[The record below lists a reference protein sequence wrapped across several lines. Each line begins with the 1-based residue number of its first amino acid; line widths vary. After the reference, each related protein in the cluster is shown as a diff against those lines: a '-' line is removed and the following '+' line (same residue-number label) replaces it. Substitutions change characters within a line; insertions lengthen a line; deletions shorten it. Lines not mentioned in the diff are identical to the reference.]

1 MKFNDKDL
9 SDIITILKGFTPFG
23 GANYELDT
31 KNSVSNGVYFYKNRF
46 REKILKVP
54 FFVTYPTVER
64 YDYLQSVLAVNEPK
78 RLEFSHLPDRY
89 YLAIPTGDLDF
100 EEFRMNGKGTITF
113 LIPDGVAHS
122 TTYKKITD
130 FTESDGK
137 VIFNITNNGNV
148 EALPII
154 TAKMNSEN
162 GYFGLVNQ
170 TGVMEIG
177 DREIIDSETRQFS
190 ERPFDYTGSTS
201 VNKNLLTNTKDFSGY
216 TNLANWKNVGTFN
229 GNVVLENLDTNP
241 VYQQTT
247 ITAGKTYTFSAYVKS
262 VTGTPSTI
270 TIGLT
275 GLGTATI
282 NITNPTV
289 AITTT
294 MQRVSVTFTCTA
306 TGTIHP
312 RLSSTYT
319 ATNKVQISSF
329 KLEENTVATPW
340 TNSTSGIYPISQA
353 LIDGAKNV
361 AILNDNSAVLDN
373 TLSVG
378 SWLGRDHLLLGGAP
392 FTSGTH
398 AGTLTFD
405 LPAEGSLYDY
415 FWWRQVF
422 WAGAVNQYGFI
433 KIMISDSDGKFLYGV
448 ETIKRKAGLET
459 EYNFMVTDGK
469 GGYKFSDFKKKFKAT
484 DKDNENPFNAPRGW
498 SDIIRNDDKVSI
510 FWFGSRYERTFPEL
524 KGKKSAKLH
533 IALGSINGNPLV
545 TRMYVDG
552 IKYRKDNVAFGYNIP
567 NPYGTGSTVVINS
580 ENKTLLVDN
589 IPKLNHVVDYS
600 KWLKIPVGT
609 STLEI
614 STSSWNEIKPTFSLA
629 FEERWL

>member
-1 MKFNDKDL
+1 MTNVKYKTVKATFNGYDL
-9 SDIITILKGFTPFG
+9 SQWMTILKGFTSFG
-23 GANYELDT
+23 GANYDVQT
-31 KNSVSNGVYFYKNRF
+31 KDIFSNGSFFVKNRYK
-46 REKILKVP
+46 EKVLKVP
-54 FFVTYPTVER
+54 FYIEYPLLTDYDAFQKALFVT
-64 YDYLQSVLAVNEPK
+64 EPAM
-78 RLEFSHLPDRY
+78 LTFSHQPDRY
-89 YLAIPTGDLDF
+89 YLAIPDGNLDF
-100 EEFRMNGKGTITF
+100 EEFKYNGKGVITF
-113 LIPDGVAHS
+113 LVPDGVAHS

-148 EALPII
+148 DALPII

-162 GYFGLVNQ
+162 GYFGLVNS

-190 ERPFDYTGSTS
+190 ERPFDYS
-201 VNKNLLTNTKDFSGY
+201 D
-216 TNLANWKNVGTFN
+216 
-229 GNVVLENLDTNP
+229 
-241 VYQQTT
+241 
-247 ITAGKTYTFSAYVKS
+247 
-262 VTGTPSTI
+262 TGTGIKDGFTK
-270 TIGLT
+270 
-275 GLGTATI
+275 GT
-282 NITNPTV
+282 
-289 AITTT
+289 
-294 MQRVSVTFTCTA
+294 
-306 TGTIHP
+306 
-312 RLSSTYT
+312 
-319 ATNKVQISSF
+319 
-329 KLEENTVATPW
+329 
-340 TNSTSGIYPISQA
+340 
-353 LIDGAKNV
+353 KNV
-361 AILNDNSAVLDN
+361 AILNDNSAVLDKN
-373 TLSVG
+373 LSILN
-378 SWLGRDHLLLGGAP
+378 WLGRDHVVLDG
-392 FTSGTH
+392 TSVAGTH
-398 AGTLTFD
+398 AGSLTFD
-405 LPAEGSLYDY
+405 LPTDGSLYDY

-422 WAGAVNQYGFI
+422 WTGGEHTYGFI
-433 KIMISDSDGKFLYGV
+433 KVMVSDSDGKFLYGV
-448 ETIKRKAGLET
+448 ETIKRKSGLET

-484 DKDNENPFNAPRGW
+484 DEDNENPFNAPRGW
-498 SDIIRNDDKVSI
+498 SDIKRNDDKVSI

-567 NPYGTGSTVVINS
+567 NPYGTGSNVVING
-580 ENKTLLVDN
+580 ENKTFLVDN

>member
-1 MKFNDKDL
+1 MKFNGIDL
-9 SDIITILKGFTPFG
+9 SDKITIMSINRDIGNNRNVTLNSSPIIGSTLNKVKTDSKELSVDFYLKDRTTDYSLNKLKHDLAGIFNVDE
-23 GANYELDT
+23 A
-31 KNSVSNGVYFYKNRF
+31 V
-46 REKILKVP
+46 KI
-54 FFVTYPTVER
+54 
-64 YDYLQSVLAVNEPK
+64 
-78 RLEFSHLPDRY
+78 EFSDEPDKY
-89 YLAIPTGDLDF
+89 YLGLPINKISANDPISWLSLV
-100 EEFRMNGKGTITF
+100 TITF

-162 GYFGLVNQ
+162 GYFGLVNS

-190 ERPFDYTGSTS
+190 ERPFDYS
-201 VNKNLLTNTKDFSGY
+201 D
-216 TNLANWKNVGTFN
+216 
-229 GNVVLENLDTNP
+229 
-241 VYQQTT
+241 
-247 ITAGKTYTFSAYVKS
+247 
-262 VTGTPSTI
+262 TGTGI
-270 TIGLT
+270 KDG
-275 GLGTATI
+275 
-282 NITNPTV
+282 
-289 AITTT
+289 
-294 MQRVSVTFTCTA
+294 FT
-306 TGTIHP
+306 
-312 RLSSTYT
+312 
-319 ATNKVQISSF
+319 K
-329 KLEENTVATPW
+329 
-340 TNSTSGIYPISQA
+340 
-353 LIDGAKNV
+353 GAKNV
-361 AILNDNSAVLDN
+361 AILNDNSAVLDD

-422 WAGAVNQYGFI
+422 WAGALNQYGFI

-469 GGYKFSDFKKKFKAT
+469 GSYKFSDFKKKFKAT
-484 DKDNENPFNAPRGW
+484 DKNNENPFNAPRGW

-567 NPYGTGSTVVINS
+567 NPYGTGSTVVING
-580 ENKTLLVDN
+580 ENKTFLVDN

-600 KWLKIPVGT
+600 KWPKIPPGT

-614 STSSWNEIKPTFSLA
+614 TTSSWNEIKPTFSLA

>member
-1 MKFNDKDL
+1 MTISMSFNNISLDPWVTVLD
-9 SDIITILKGFTPFG
+9 GFTGFG
-23 GANYELDT
+23 GADYDVELKNIDT
-31 KNSVSNGVYFYKNRF
+31 NGA
-46 REKILKVP
+46 
-54 FFVTYPTVER
+54 FFVKKR
-64 YDYLQSVLAVNEPK
+64 YKEKVLRVPVFIKYQTISDYDKLQSVLYVDEPQ
-78 RLEFSHLPDRY
+78 RLTFSHLPDRY
-89 YLAIPTGDLDF
+89 FLAIPSKDLDF
-100 EEFRMNGKGTITF
+100 REFRLNGKGIITF
-113 LIPDGVAHS
+113 IIPDGVAHS
-122 TTYKKITD
+122 TSYKKITD

-162 GYFGLVNQ
+162 GYFGLVNEN
-170 TGVMEIG
+170 GVMEIG

-190 ERPFDYTGSTS
+190 ERPFDYS
-201 VNKNLLTNTKDFSGY
+201 D
-216 TNLANWKNVGTFN
+216 
-229 GNVVLENLDTNP
+229 
-241 VYQQTT
+241 
-247 ITAGKTYTFSAYVKS
+247 
-262 VTGTPSTI
+262 TGTGIKDGFTK
-270 TIGLT
+270 
-275 GLGTATI
+275 GT
-282 NITNPTV
+282 
-289 AITTT
+289 
-294 MQRVSVTFTCTA
+294 
-306 TGTIHP
+306 
-312 RLSSTYT
+312 
-319 ATNKVQISSF
+319 
-329 KLEENTVATPW
+329 
-340 TNSTSGIYPISQA
+340 
-353 LIDGAKNV
+353 KNV
-361 AILNDNSAVLDN
+361 AILNDNSAVLDD

-422 WAGAVNQYGFI
+422 WAGALNQYGFI

-600 KWLKIPVGT
+600 KWPKIPPGT

-614 STSSWNEIKPTFSLA
+614 TTSSWNEIKPTFSLA

>member
-31 KNSVSNGVYFYKNRF
+31 KDSVSNGVYFYKNRF
-46 REKILKVP
+46 REKIIKVP

-64 YDYLQSVLAVNEPK
+64 YDYLQSVLAVDEPK

-122 TTYKKITD
+122 TTYKKVTD
-130 FTESDGK
+130 YTESDGK
-137 VIFNITNNGNV
+137 MIFSIVNKGNV

-241 VYQQTT
+241 IYQQTT

-270 TIGLT
+270 AIGLT

-361 AILNDNSAVLDN
+361 AIFNDNTATLDG

-378 SWLGRDHLLLGGAP
+378 PLWGRDHLQLNNT
-392 FTSGTH
+392 FTSGQH
-398 AGTLTFD
+398 AGSLTFD
-405 LPAEGSLYDY
+405 LPSDGSLFDY
-415 FWWRQVF
+415 VWWRQIF
-422 WAGAVNQYGFI
+422 YTGSPNTYGFI
-433 KIMISDSDGKFLYGV
+433 KVMVSDADGNFLYGV
-448 ETIKRKAGLET
+448 ETIKRSNSMEA
-459 EYNFMVTDGK
+459 EYNFLIADGQ
-469 GGYKFSDFKKKFKAT
+469 GGYKFTDVRKKFKPNN
-484 DKDNENPFNAPRGW
+484 DDDDNPFNASRGF
-498 SDIIRNDDKVSI
+498 SDIKRIDDKVYI
-510 FWFGSRYERTFPEL
+510 YWFGSPIERTFSEL

-533 IALGSINGNPLV
+533 IAIGNIQSKPMI
-545 TRMYVDG
+545 TYMYVDG
-552 IKYRKDNVAFGYNIP
+552 FKYRKDNVAFDYNIP
-567 NPYGTGSTVVINS
+567 NPYGTGSTVVING
-580 ENKTLLVDN
+580 ENKTFLVDN
-589 IPKLNHVVDYS
+589 IANLNHVVDYS

-609 STLEI
+609 STIEI
-614 STSSWNEIKPTFSLA
+614 STSSWNDIKPTISID

>member
-1 MKFNDKDL
+1 MSSLIEIHDIKRDVGNNRVVTTNTSPFLGSVIQRYKIDSKKITVSFSIWTRDRNTVKHQLASIFN
-9 SDIITILKGFTPFG
+9 
-23 GANYELDT
+23 
-31 KNSVSNGVYFYKNRF
+31 
-46 REKILKVP
+46 
-54 FFVTYPTVER
+54 
-64 YDYLQSVLAVNEPK
+64 QSEPK
-78 RLEFSHLPDRY
+78 RLLFSDEPDKY
-89 YLAIPTGDLDF
+89 YLALVVDEIQMQ
-100 EEFRMNGKGTITF
+100 EASIKRSYGTITF

-122 TTYKKITD
+122 TSYKKITD

-137 VIFNITNNGNV
+137 VIFNVTNNGNV
-148 EALPII
+148 EALPVI

-162 GYFGLVNQ
+162 GYFGLVNS

-190 ERPFDYTGSTS
+190 ERPFDYT
-201 VNKNLLTNTKDFSGY
+201 D
-216 TNLANWKNVGTFN
+216 
-229 GNVVLENLDTNP
+229 
-241 VYQQTT
+241 
-247 ITAGKTYTFSAYVKS
+247 
-262 VTGTPSTI
+262 TGTGI
-270 TIGLT
+270 KDG
-275 GLGTATI
+275 
-282 NITNPTV
+282 
-289 AITTT
+289 
-294 MQRVSVTFTCTA
+294 FT
-306 TGTIHP
+306 
-312 RLSSTYT
+312 
-319 ATNKVQISSF
+319 K
-329 KLEENTVATPW
+329 
-340 TNSTSGIYPISQA
+340 
-353 LIDGAKNV
+353 GAKNV
-361 AILNDNSAVLDN
+361 AILNDNSAVLDKN
-373 TLSVG
+373 LSILN
-378 SWLGRDHLLLGGAP
+378 WLGRDHIVLDG
-392 FTSGTH
+392 TSVAGTH
-398 AGTLTFD
+398 TGTLTFD
-405 LPAEGSLYDY
+405 LPSEGSLYDY

-422 WAGAVNQYGFI
+422 WAGALNQYGFI

-459 EYNFMVTDGK
+459 EYNFMVTDEK

-567 NPYGTGSTVVINS
+567 NPYGTGSTVVING
-580 ENKTLLVDN
+580 ENKTFLVDN

-600 KWLKIPVGT
+600 KWPKIPPGT